1 MAGNVVMLKHAPN
14 VCGCSLAIEKLFL
27 EAGCPEGVFQSLIME
42 VADIEY
48 VANANIVQA
57 LTLTGSERAGVAV
70 GTLAGKLIKRS
81 VLELGGSDP
90 FLVLADADLDKAA
103 KIAVQ
108 SRLFNAGQTCI
119 SAKRFLVTE
128 ENAEVFTQKMLENL
142 QKYQLGDP
150 NNENT
155 TLAPL
160 ARLDLAENLARQL
173 ESSIK
178 AGAKKIL
185 GGSVENCRFE
195 ATLLVENTEQM
206 AVFEEETFGPLAAV
220 FVVRNEEEM
229 IRLANQNR
237 YGLAAS
243 VWSEDRE
250 RAEKV
255 AREIESGSVFINS
268 LVRSDARLPFG
279 GTKKSGYGRELG
291 AEGIRAFTNLKT
303 LVIE

>member
-1 MAGNVVMLKHAPN
+1 
-14 VCGCSLAIEKLFL
+14 
-27 EAGCPEGVFQSLIME
+27 
-42 VADIEY
+42 
-48 VANANIVQA
+48 
-57 LTLTGSERAGVAV
+57 
-70 GTLAGKLIKRS
+70 
-81 VLELGGSDP
+81 
-90 FLVLADADLDKAA
+90 
-103 KIAVQ
+103 
-108 SRLFNAGQTCI
+108 
-119 SAKRFLVTE
+119 
-128 ENAEVFTQKMLENL
+128 MLENL

-150 NNENT
+150 NDENT

-160 ARLDLAENLARQL
+160 ARLDLAENLDRQL

-178 AGAKKIL
+178 AGAKKIW
-185 GGSVENCRFE
+185 GGSVENCSFE
-195 ATLLVENTEQM
+195 ATLLKANTAQM
-206 AVFEEETFGPLAAV
+206 SVFEEETFGPLAAI
-220 FVVRNEEEM
+220 FVVQNEEEM

-250 RAEKV
+250 RAEKI
-255 AREIESGSVFINS
+255 ARQIEAGSVFINS